1 MDAGKNFTKPCA
13 INLGFRYQRSN
24 PPFGHRWRQTAAKHS
39 PTLRLPVRNADASS
53 VGFYPL

>member
-24 PPFGHRWRQTAAKHS
+24 PPFGHRWRQTAAK
-39 PTLRLPVRNADASS
+39 P
-53 VGFYPL
+53 